1 MSDKQKNHKV
11 SQIVINRERKRGE
24 KMIMNMNKEIKS
36 FVEKKYKGTLFS
48 QYI

>member
-11 SQIVINRERKRGE
+11 SQIVIDRERKRGG

-36 FVEKKYKGTLFS
+36 FVEKNIEAHYLVN
-48 QYI
+48 I